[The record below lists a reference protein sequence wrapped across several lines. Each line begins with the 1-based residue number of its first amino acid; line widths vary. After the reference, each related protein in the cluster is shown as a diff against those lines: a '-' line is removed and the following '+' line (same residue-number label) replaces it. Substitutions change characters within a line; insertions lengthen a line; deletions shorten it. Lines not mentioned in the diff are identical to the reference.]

1 MIYAIGEN
9 KIVRATE
16 DGSAVAEVHFEPLR
30 PGVYEITEV
39 LTAGTGENDTDLEKI
54 MTKTA
59 DHMKRNAYRIY
70 TRDPFAKEWF
80 AKHPQYADILTT
92 NHSSM
97 KRKDGEDSSSEYAE
111 APRRRKSAAEAL
123 SHKKSTPPA
132 PQRTASRTAARTTA
146 AAAASAAPA
155 AAAEPEAEPV
165 FAEETRPQHKKGR
178 FHGRLVDPAELPSA
192 RSRAV
197 GRIIQWVC
205 GFLAALCAILFA
217 VAYFAGSGS
226 INESLSSTAQGRMIF
241 QFFSLVFIAFCVLL
255 FLWTISL
262 RRYHTAERNLK
273 LDVGRGL
280 LGFLLILVFLSFTG
294 SLQTISEHHVTVNDS
309 FAGVSMGII
318 GFLTVLNVYKRY
330 ILFAA
335 AGGCVLSMVRKFL
348 GR

>member
-16 DGSAVAEVHFEPLR
+16 DGTAVAEVHFEMLR

-59 DHMKRNAYRIY
+59 DHMKKNSYRIY

-80 AKHPQYADILTT
+80 AKHPNYADILTT

-97 KRKDGEDSSSEYAE
+97 KRRGSEADGISADYAE
-111 APRRRKSAAEAL
+111 MPRRRKSAAEAL
-123 SHKKSTPPA
+123 SHNKSKEPA
-132 PQRTASRTAARTTA
+132 PQRTATRTAAHT
-146 AAAASAAPA
+146 ASAV
-155 AAAEPEAEPV
+155 AEPV
-165 FAEETRPQHKKGR
+165 AEEPETHVRKGR
-178 FHGRLVDPAELPSA
+178 LRGRLVDPAELPSA
-192 RSRAV
+192 RSRAI
-197 GRIIQWVC
+197 GRVIQWVC
-205 GFLAALCAILFA
+205 GFLAALCGILFA
-217 VAYFAGSGS
+217 VSYFAGAGS
-226 INESLSSTAQGRMIF
+226 INESLSSTAQGRMMF
-241 QFFSLVFIAFCVLL
+241 QFLSLVFIAYCVLL
-255 FLWTISL
+255 FLWTISQA
-262 RRYHTAERNLK
+262 RYHTAEHNLK

-280 LGFLLILVFLSFTG
+280 LGFLLILAFLSFTG
-294 SLQTISEHHVTVNDS
+294 SLQTISEHHVTVNNS
-309 FAGVSMGII
+309 FANVSMGII